1 MALLAAACHKEPYP
15 QDGDAEYLVYTEPA
29 KDVNFASYQTFDIA
43 DSLLVIGQSEKPQYS
58 QSNNALALIQAYRT
72 NMEKAGY
79 IYTPSNPDADLG
91 IQVTFIEK
99 TERFVQYNS
108 YPNWW
113 LDYPGYWPSGYW
125 GDWTGWYYPYPVTYT
140 YTTNALIAEMVDL
153 TAVPAAGESKPLT
166 IVWSSYIGGPAS
178 SSIYVDVQRMK
189 VAIDQA
195 FEQSPYLK
203 RAE

>member
-1 MALLAAACHKEPYP
+1 
-15 QDGDAEYLVYTEPA
+15 
-29 KDVNFASYQTFDIA
+29 
-43 DSLLVIGQSEKPQYS
+43 
-58 QSNNALALIQAYRT
+58 
-72 NMEKAGY
+72 
-79 IYTPSNPDADLG
+79 
-91 IQVTFIEK
+91 
-99 TERFVQYNS
+99 VQYNS

-178 SSIYVDVQRMK
+178 SSIYVDVRRMRS
-189 VAIDQA
+189 AIDQA
-195 FEQSPYLK
+195 FVQSPYLK